1 MFQTQPK
8 YATYMV
14 QNAHTGEIH
23 SIHPTRRQAIAAKA
37 AANDHALRVRGHKS
51 AETSSLWR
59 QLLGLGGF
67 R

>member
-8 YATYMV
+8 YKTYVV
-14 QNAHTGEIH
+14 QNAHTGAIH
-23 SIHPTRRQAIAAKA
+23 SIHDSRRKANAAKN
-37 AANDHALRVRGHKS
+37 AANDHALRVRGHQS
-51 AETSSLWR
+51 AETSPLWK